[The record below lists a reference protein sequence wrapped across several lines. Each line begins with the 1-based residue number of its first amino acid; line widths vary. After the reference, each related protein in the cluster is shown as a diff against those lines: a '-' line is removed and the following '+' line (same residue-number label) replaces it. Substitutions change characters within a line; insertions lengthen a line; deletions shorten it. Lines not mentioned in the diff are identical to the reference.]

1 MKKKWLSQNP
11 PESDLYLKGYRYV
24 AGIDEAGRGPLA
36 GPVVASAVILEPEHF
51 PDGIADSKKLI
62 SKKRESLYKQIQSMA
77 VAIGVGIVDNEEID
91 RLNILRASLK
101 AMELAV
107 LQLKP
112 SPEYLLIDGPHKIS
126 SPHPQK
132 AIKFGDTFSPLIAAA
147 SIIAK
152 VTRDR
157 LMLEYHEHYPVY
169 NFAQNKGYGTKEHL
183 QALKK
188 HGCCPLHRKS
198 FRHVKEILPTQ
209 ETMKEWF
216 CPKRK
221 KK

>member
-1 MKKKWLSQNP
+1 MKDKGLLPDP
-11 PESDLYLKGYRYV
+11 PESELYLKGYRYI

-36 GPVVASAVILEPEHF
+36 GPVVASAVILDPDHL
-51 PDGIADSKKLI
+51 PDGIADSKTLTPE
-62 SKKRESLYKQIQSMA
+62 KRECLYEQIQSKAIA
-77 VAIGVGIVDNEEID
+77 VAVGIVESEEID

-107 LQLKP
+107 IQLQP
-112 SPEYLLIDGPHKIS
+112 SPDFLLVDGPFKIPS
-126 SPHPQK
+126 AHPQK
-132 AIKFGDTFSPLIAAA
+132 AIKFGDSLSPLIAAA

-157 LMLEYHEHYPVY
+157 LMLEYHEHYPAY

-198 FRHVKEILPTQ
+198 FKHVKEILPTQ
-209 ETMKEWF
+209 ETLKEWL
-216 CPKRK
+216 CPQK
-221 KK
+221 KKR

>member
-1 MKKKWLSQNP
+1 M
-11 PESDLYLKGYRYV
+11 
-24 AGIDEAGRGPLA
+24 
-36 GPVVASAVILEPEHF
+36 
-51 PDGIADSKKLI
+51 
-62 SKKRESLYKQIQSMA
+62 
-77 VAIGVGIVDNEEID
+77 GIVDSEEID

-112 SPEYLLIDGPHKIS
+112 SPEYLLIDGPHQIS
-126 SPHPQK
+126 TPHPQK
-132 AIKFGDTFSPLIAAA
+132 AIKFGDSLSTPIAAA

-157 LMLEYHEHYPVY
+157 LMLKYHEDYPVY

-183 QALKK
+183 QALKR

-221 KK
+221 RK